1 MTTTTTIK
9 LGLGEVTIGGAWSS
23 LRCDLAAHLATQL
36 GLRPGVTY
44 ELTAT
49 PQLRRV
55 KCLQGIRCDGAPA
68 KGWRRCPRCGEVWQN
83 ARTVCDTPGCE
94 DLFLTDQIVP
104 LPPVVDAD

>member
-1 MTTTTTIK
+1 MATTIK

-23 LRCDLAAHLATQL
+23 PRCDLADLLATQL

-49 PQLRRV
+49 PQPRRV
-55 KCLQGIRCDGAPA
+55 PCYPYCDGASGMN
-68 KGWRRCPRCGEVWQN
+68 KYMKRCPRCGSGYEMKTSTCKAV
-83 ARTVCDTPGCE
+83 GCE
-94 DLFLTDQIVP
+94 DLYLTGQIVP

>member
-1 MTTTTTIK
+1 MATTIK
-9 LGLGEVTIGGAWSS
+9 LGLGELTIGGAWSS
-23 LRCDLAAHLATQL
+23 LRCDLADHLATQL
-36 GLRPGVTY
+36 GLRSGLTY

-55 KCLQGIRCDGAPA
+55 KCYAYHDASGGTRDAL
-68 KGWRRCPRCGEVWQN
+68 KRCPRCGAGYGRAEASCN
-83 ARTVCDTPGCE
+83 TPGCE